1 MPFIVP
7 ERYRYSD
14 LSERRQKKDGIAEKQ
29 KRFLE
34 KSRKTEQS
42 RTSVVFAQS
51 RALCLSASQS
61 EETRMRRERKDIVA
75 YAVAFIL
82 FLKLDE

>member
-1 MPFIVP
+1 MPFTVP

-14 LSERRQKKDGIAEKQ
+14 LSERRQKKDEIAEKQ

-42 RTSVVFAQS
+42 RTSFS
-51 RALCLSASQS
+51 RIRAKLSVSLHPKAKK
-61 EETRMRRERKDIVA
+61 RE
-75 YAVAFIL
+75 
-82 FLKLDE
+82 